1 MVRMALR
8 YWILG
13 IITLLMVACES
24 SQPDLQ
30 YQIVACAP
38 IPSPRASA
46 VSFVIEDMAYIFG
59 GRDSE
64 GNYLNDL
71 WCYDM
76 QQDEWILV
84 GTTPL
89 EGRVNATACVHDGLA
104 YIGLGFNGRYSNST
118 GYLRDWW
125 CYDPSTGAWQ
135 QLSNYPANTTARAIS
150 MVGQGALYV
159 GYGFCWTYERDMYRY
174 DIENDDWSF
183 IDVHLDRKAFTFPM
197 RSFGGV
203 GSTCQGRHFAGTGFR
218 AYSLNWWGEF
228 DPEGKWYKR
237 KNVPGAKRTIAA
249 CTATDNF
256 VYVIGGMHYGGVD
269 TDGQVLN
276 DILQYNP
283 QTDTWCH
290 VGNLPKGGRMNHVAF
305 SVGNRIFVGLGE
317 NEDIQICSDLYCI
330 YEK

>member
-1 MVRMALR
+1 MARMALR

-13 IITLLMVACES
+13 LATLLIVACES

-30 YQIVACAP
+30 YQIVACTP

-46 VSFVIEDMAYIFG
+46 VSFMIEDMAYVFG
-59 GRDSE
+59 GRDSA
-64 GNYLNDL
+64 GYYLNDL
-71 WCYDM
+71 WCYDTHN
-76 QQDEWILV
+76 DEWTSL

-104 YIGLGFNGRYSNST
+104 YIGLGFNGKYSNST
-118 GYLRDWW
+118 GYLVDWW
-125 CYDPSTGAWQ
+125 CYDPSANTWQ
-135 QLSNYPANTTARAIS
+135 QLRDYPAPTTARAIS
-150 MVGQGALYV
+150 MVGVDELYV
-159 GYGFCWTYERDMYRY
+159 GYGFCWTYERDMYCY
-174 DIENDDWSF
+174 EIETDVWSF

-203 GSTCQGRHFAGTGFR
+203 GGTCQGRHFAGTGFR

-228 DPEGKWYKR
+228 DPQGKWYKR

-249 CTATDNF
+249 CTTTQNF

-269 TDGQVLN
+269 TDGKVLN
-276 DILQYNP
+276 DIQQYNP
-283 QTDTWCH
+283 QTDTWRH
-290 VGNLPKGGRMNHVAF
+290 VGNLPKGGRMNHVVF
-305 SVGNRIFVGLGE
+305 SAGDRIFVGLGE
-317 NEDIQICSDLYCI
+317 NEDMQICGDLYCI

>member
-1 MVRMALR
+1 MALR

-13 IITLLMVACES
+13 IITLLIVACES

-71 WCYDM
+71 WCYDT
-76 QQDEWILV
+76 QQAEWILV

-269 TDGQVLN
+269 TDSQVLN